1 MGEIKYPSTPRKSV
15 VDEIFGVRIEDS
27 YRWLENF
34 DDPAVKEWV
43 EKQNEFTRKRLDSIP
58 GIDKLKKELHDLFSL
73 ESIWFQEVENGRFF
87 VEKLIS
93 GLNQPMLMYSD
104 GEFNLENA
112 KVAIDP
118 NKFSDDGT
126 VALDFNYPSQD
137 AKLLAYGKSSGGSEN
152 STIYLLDIESQ
163 KHFTDEIPDCK
174 WASVAWAPDNSGF
187 YYTKNTG
194 GEKLHQKVYFHK
206 IGDDSKNDKFIFGND
221 IGENEIVEVCTSR
234 NGKVLVLM
242 VLKGWTANDLYI
254 KRFGIDEE
262 FIPVAKNIDSN
273 FEPAVYKEKL
283 YIHTNWNAPRYR
295 VLSVDMD
302 NPAIENAQEI
312 IPEGEDVIKQ
322 IHIVGGKIVLS
333 VARDT
338 HYHFLVYNLDGEFL
352 WEIPLPTLGTGWII
366 PVEQN
371 DPNCYLEFQSFFYPM
386 AIFKV
391 NIETKRIEKVYQT
404 KVPEFNPDDYEL
416 RFDFYKSKDGTKIP
430 IYIIHRKGIERDG
443 NNPTFLTGYGGFEI
457 SMNPHFS
464 RSIIPWL
471 KRGGIYAEAGIRGGG
486 EYGVEWHKAG
496 MLENK
501 QNVFDDFIYA
511 GKFLISER
519 YTNPKKLAIYGG
531 SNGGLLMG
539 AALTQSPEVFGAVA
553 CTVPLLDM
561 IRFHK
566 FGVAHI
572 WTSEY
577 GDPDKEDDFEY
588 LYKYSPYHNIDPDKK
603 YPPTLF
609 RTAEF
614 DGRVHPMHA
623 MKMAAAMQSLENQTD
638 EFLLYVESKAG
649 HGAGAPIYKYVEYY
663 RDVFGFL
670 GDKVGLLKNYGK

>member
-1 MGEIKYPSTPRKSV
+1 
-15 VDEIFGVRIEDS
+15 
-27 YRWLENF
+27 
-34 DDPAVKEWV
+34 
-43 EKQNEFTRKRLDSIP
+43 
-58 GIDKLKKELHDLFSL
+58 
-73 ESIWFQEVENGRFF
+73 
-87 VEKLIS
+87 
-93 GLNQPMLMYSD
+93 
-104 GEFNLENA
+104 
-112 KVAIDP
+112 
-118 NKFSDDGT
+118 
-126 VALDFNYPSQD
+126 
-137 AKLLAYGKSSGGSEN
+137 
-152 STIYLLDIESQ
+152 
-163 KHFTDEIPDCK
+163 
-174 WASVAWAPDNSGF
+174 
-187 YYTKNTG
+187 
-194 GEKLHQKVYFHK
+194 
-206 IGDDSKNDKFIFGND
+206 
-221 IGENEIVEVCTSR
+221 
-234 NGKVLVLM
+234 
-242 VLKGWTANDLYI
+242 
-254 KRFGIDEE
+254 
-262 FIPVAKNIDSN
+262 
-273 FEPAVYKEKL
+273 
-283 YIHTNWNAPRYR
+283 
-295 VLSVDMD
+295 
-302 NPAIENAQEI
+302 
-312 IPEGEDVIKQ
+312 
-322 IHIVGGKIVLS
+322 
-333 VARDT
+333 ARDT

-366 PVEQN
+366 PVEQD

-391 NIETKRIEKVYQT
+391 NIETKQIEKVYQT
-404 KVPEFNPDDYEL
+404 KIPNFNPDDYEL
-416 RFDFYKSKDGTKIP
+416 RFDFYNSKDGTKIP

-486 EYGVEWHKAG
+486 EYGTKWHKAG
-496 MLENK
+496 MLGNK

-511 GKFLISER
+511 GKFLISEK

-539 AALTQSPEVFGAVA
+539 AVLTQAPEAFGAVA
-553 CTVPLLDM
+553 CAVPLLDM

-577 GDPDKEDDFEY
+577 GNPDREDNFEY

-623 MKMAAAMQSLENQTD
+623 MKMAAAMQSLENQSG
-638 EFLLYVESKAG
+638 EFLLYVESRAG

-663 RDVFGFL
+663 TDVLGFL
-670 GDKVGLLKNYGK
+670 GDKVGLFKNYGKL